1 VAHVREACTGY
12 RRGSPDLALPG
23 EPRPEYAPGA
33 GRLQRYQ
40 AKAAEMQVG
49 VRTVERWA
57 ARLER
62 DGPAGLVD
70 ERHLRR
76 RAPQGGADARWL
88 EMARTVLA
96 EHADASTPTQD
107 LILARTAARL
117 DAEHGAGTVPLPGR
131 TRTRAL
137 LREITR
143 GTSAFGGAKARREI
157 AGRPAAPYGRLE
169 ATRPGEYLLLDTTR
183 LDVFAMDPV
192 TLRWVQAELTIA
204 MDLFDRCITG
214 LRLTSVSTKAIDAA
228 AVLFESVRPLPEP
241 AAGRAD
247 ARPPYHGL
255 PGQVI
260 IDASMLAGPDGMPLL
275 PSVAAETV
283 VVDRGKI
290 YLSEHLMSACA
301 RLGIS
306 VQPARVYQ
314 ATDKAA
320 LERFFRTLRE
330 QLLAALPGYK
340 GPDVYRR
347 GKNPEQQAFYF
358 LHELERIV
366 RRWTAE
372 CYHRQPHD
380 GLCLPQVPGLQ
391 LCPLEMF
398 AHGAAR
404 AGFLQVPAR
413 ADLVFDFLKAEWR
426 TIQHYGVEIGGLR
439 YDGPALNGHRNQT
452 SPYGGEHAGR
462 WPLRVDPGD
471 VSRVWFQ
478 EPDDGSWNA
487 LKWEHADALGAPFSS
502 EALDYARQLAAAAH
516 RLGEADLAEPSAAT
530 GVPAQAL
537 AGMTLARYQGTG
549 LAEVAAQPGLP
560 SVPRWWRHLA
570 GSRYC
575 PRCLAANGGRWMLA
589 WRIPWAFACT
599 GCQALLADACPD
611 CGRRHRRTRAPGGP
625 AGPAAATS
633 PACRCR
639 PGCRQPAPLPA
650 AATPPPRRPS
660 RCPQAGTCSPPSS
673 TSTPSSPRCCPRKA
687 GRPRQPP
694 CGSTWTTPARSPAPP
709 SQPPATQQASPPPS
723 PRSWRS
729 SARGQDQ

>member
-1 VAHVREACTGY
+1 MDDGMRTRLSAGARVTYDGQAWEVAELAPPSVLLASSAGGLRRVSISHLLAAPGTRIGDTSGAERPADAGLRLASLSRAELAQLRERVAHVREACTGY

-23 EPRPEYAPGA
+23 EPRPQYAPGT

-40 AKAAEMQVG
+40 AKAAELQVG

-57 ARLER
+57 ACLER

-76 RAPQGGADARWL
+76 RAPQGGADGRWL
-88 EMARTVLA
+88 AMARTVLA
-96 EHADASTPTQD
+96 GHADASTPTQD
-107 LILARTAARL
+107 LLLARIEARL
-117 DAEHGAGTVPLPGR
+117 DAEHGPGAVSAPGK
-131 TRTRAL
+131 TRARAL
-137 LREITR
+137 LLEISR

-157 AGRPAAPYGRLE
+157 AGRPAAPYGRLR

-204 MDLFDRCITG
+204 MDLYDRCITG
-214 LRLTSVSTKAIDAA
+214 LRLTPVSTKAVDAA

-241 AAGRAD
+241 AAGWVD
-247 ARPPYHGL
+247 IRPPYHGL
-255 PGQVI
+255 PSQVV
-260 IDASMLAGPDGMPLL
+260 IDVTRLAGPGGTPLL

-283 VVDRGKI
+283 LVDHGKI

-366 RRWTAE
+366 LQWTAE

-380 GLCLPQVPGLQ
+380 GLCLPEVPGLQ
-391 LCPLEMF
+391 LSPLEMF
-398 AHGAAR
+398 AHGTAR

-413 ADLVFDFLKAEWR
+413 ADLVFDFLKVEWR

-452 SPYGGEHAGR
+452 SPYVGEHAGR

-478 EPDDGSWNA
+478 DPDDGSWHA

-516 RLGEADLAEPSAAT
+516 RFPDTRRALAELLEQWGSGLAGDRAGRRMALRLSEQRLRLVPPPPAEAP
-530 GVPAQAL
+530 GVPEPSSRHE
-537 AGMTLARYQGTG
+537 GGDGESGGTP
-549 LAEVAAQPGLP
+549 LPGQE
-560 SVPRWWRHLA
+560 H
-570 GSRYC
+570 
-575 PRCLAANGGRWMLA
+575 GGE
-589 WRIPWAFACT
+589 PGDFY
-599 GCQALLADACPD
+599 ADAME
-611 CGRRHRRTRAPGGP
+611 TV
-625 AGPAAATS
+625 
-633 PACRCR
+633 
-639 PGCRQPAPLPA
+639 
-650 AATPPPRRPS
+650 
-660 RCPQAGTCSPPSS
+660 
-673 TSTPSSPRCCPRKA
+673 
-687 GRPRQPP
+687 
-694 CGSTWTTPARSPAPP
+694 
-709 SQPPATQQASPPPS
+709 
-723 PRSWRS
+723 
-729 SARGQDQ
+729 

>member
-1 VAHVREACTGY
+1 VSISHLLAAPGTRIGGSSGAERPADAGLRLASLSRAELAQLRERVAHVREACTGY

-62 DGPAGLVD
+62 DGPAGLAD

-76 RAPQGGADARWL
+76 RGPQGGADTRWL
-88 EMARTVLA
+88 AMARSVLA
-96 EHADASTPTQD
+96 EHEDASTPTQD

-117 DAEHGAGTVPLPGR
+117 DADYGPGAVPLPGK
-131 TRTRAL
+131 TRARAL

-169 ATRPGEYLLLDTTR
+169 ATRPGEYVLLDTTR

-204 MDLFDRCITG
+204 MDLYDRCITG
-214 LRLTSVSTKAIDAA
+214 LRLTPVSTKAVDAA

-241 AAGRAD
+241 AAGWAD
-247 ARPPYHGL
+247 VRPPYHGL
-255 PGQVI
+255 PGQVV
-260 IDASMLAGPDGMPLL
+260 IDAARLATEDGEPLL

-283 VVDRGKI
+283 LVDHGKI

-358 LHELERIV
+358 LHELEQIV

-372 CYHRQPHD
+372 CYHRQRHS
-380 GLCLPQVPGLQ
+380 GLCLPEVPGLQ
-391 LCPLEMF
+391 LSPLEMF

-413 ADLVFDFLKAEWR
+413 PDLVFDFLKVEWR

-452 SPYGGEHAGR
+452 SPYGGKYAGR
-462 WPLRVDPGD
+462 WPVRVDPGD

-478 EPDDGSWNA
+478 DPGDGSWHP

-516 RLGEADLAEPSAAT
+516 RFPDTRRALAELLEQWGS
-530 GVPAQAL
+530 GL
-537 AGMTLARYQGTG
+537 AGDRA
-549 LAEVAAQPGLP
+549 
-560 SVPRWWRHLA
+560 
-570 GSRYC
+570 
-575 PRCLAANGGRWMLA
+575 
-589 WRIPWAFACT
+589 
-599 GCQALLADACPD
+599 
-611 CGRRHRRTRAPGGP
+611 GRRMALRLSEQRLR
-625 AGPAAATS
+625 
-633 PACRCR
+633 
-639 PGCRQPAPLPA
+639 LV
-650 AATPPPRRPS
+650 
-660 RCPQAGTCSPPSS
+660 
-673 TSTPSSPRCCPRKA
+673 
-687 GRPRQPP
+687 
-694 CGSTWTTPARSPAPP
+694 PAPP
-709 SQPPATQQASPPPS
+709 AEAPGTAEL
-723 PRSWRS
+723 S
-729 SARGQDQ
+729 SRHEGGDGESGGTPLPVQEHGGEPGDFYADAMETV

>member
-1 VAHVREACTGY
+1 MDDSMRSQLSAGAGVTYDGQAWEVAELAPPSVLLAGPAGGLRRVSISHLLAAPGTRIGDSPGAERPADAGLRLASLGDAELAELRERVAHVREACTGY
-12 RRGSPDLALPG
+12 RRGSPDLAMPG

-62 DGPAGLVD
+62 DGPAGLAD

-76 RAPQGGADARWL
+76 RGPQGGADARWL
-88 EMARTVLA
+88 AMARTVLA

-117 DAEHGAGTVPLPGR
+117 DAEHGPGAVRLPGK
-131 TRTRAL
+131 TRARAL

-143 GTSAFGGAKARREI
+143 GTSAFGSAKARREI

-169 ATRPGEYLLLDTTR
+169 ATRPGEYVLLDTTR

-192 TLRWVQAELTIA
+192 TLRWVQAELTLA
-204 MDLFDRCITG
+204 MDLYDRCITG
-214 LRLTSVSTKAIDAA
+214 LRLTPVSTKAVDAA

-241 AAGRAD
+241 AAGQAD

-260 IDASMLAGPDGMPLL
+260 IDAARLATEDGEPLL

-283 VVDRGKI
+283 LVDHGKI

-358 LHELERIV
+358 LHELEQIV

-372 CYHRQPHD
+372 CYHRQRHS
-380 GLCLPQVPGLQ
+380 GLCLPEVPCLQ
-391 LCPLEMF
+391 LSPLEMF
-398 AHGAAR
+398 AHGTAR

-413 ADLVFDFLKAEWR
+413 PDLVFDFLKVEWR

-452 SPYGGEHAGR
+452 SPYGGKHAGR
-462 WPLRVDPGD
+462 WPVRVDPGD

-478 EPDDGSWNA
+478 DPDDDSWHP

-502 EALDYARQLAAAAH
+502 EALDYARQLAAATH
-516 RLGEADLAEPSAAT
+516 RFPDTRRALAELLEQWGS
-530 GVPAQAL
+530 GL
-537 AGMTLARYQGTG
+537 AGDRA
-549 LAEVAAQPGLP
+549 
-560 SVPRWWRHLA
+560 
-570 GSRYC
+570 
-575 PRCLAANGGRWMLA
+575 
-589 WRIPWAFACT
+589 
-599 GCQALLADACPD
+599 
-611 CGRRHRRTRAPGGP
+611 GRRMALRLSEQRL
-625 AGPAAATS
+625 
-633 PACRCR
+633 
-639 PGCRQPAPLPA
+639 QLV
-650 AATPPPRRPS
+650 
-660 RCPQAGTCSPPSS
+660 
-673 TSTPSSPRCCPRKA
+673 
-687 GRPRQPP
+687 
-694 CGSTWTTPARSPAPP
+694 PAPP
-709 SQPPATQQASPPPS
+709 TDPGKAPGEPTAGRRDDDSSPGGTDDPPPGQPPGDYYADAMESV
-723 PRSWRS
+723 
-729 SARGQDQ
+729 